1 MDPGM
6 AAIEKVGVVGA
17 GLMGSEIAL
26 VFALA
31 GKDVLL
37 NDVSDEHLGRAMENL
52 GRVLDKGAQRGF
64 YTQEQ
69 QAGTLSRIRT
79 TTDLARYADR
89 QLVVEAVF
97 EDEKVKAETFRKLD
111 VILNQDCIVASNTST
126 ISITVLSSYVKAA
139 RRSCFVGTHFFSPV
153 SRMKLVE
160 VIPGIDTGTGT
171 VDTVTAACREAG
183 KTPILVKDV
192 VGFAVN
198 RMLHAFFIEAI
209 RLVEEGVATPEEL
222 DLACKLGLGH
232 PVGPFELMDATQNS
246 LSLQVQGILREAY
259 GERFQPRP
267 LLKQMVQAGY
277 NGKRAGRGWY
287 RYEKK

>member
-1 MDPGM
+1 MG
-6 AAIEKVGVVGA
+6 AIEKVGVVGA
-17 GLMGSEIAL
+17 GLMGAEIAL

-37 NDVSDEHLGRAMENL
+37 NDVSEEHLARALDNL
-52 GRVLDKGAQRGF
+52 GRVLDKGIQRGF
-64 YTQEQ
+64 YQAEQ
-69 QAGTLSRIRT
+69 KAAALARIRT
-79 TTDLARYADR
+79 TPDLARYADR
-89 QLVVEAVF
+89 QLVIEAVF

-111 VILNQDCIVASNTST
+111 VILAEDCFIASNTST
-126 ISITVLSSYVKAA
+126 ISITVLSSYVKAE
-139 RRSCFVGTHFFSPV
+139 RRDRFIGTHFFSPV

-160 VIPGIDTGTGT
+160 VIPALDTSGATFEA
-171 VDTVTAACREAG
+171 VMQACRDAG
-183 KTPILVKDV
+183 KTPIRVKDV

-198 RMLHAFFIEAI
+198 RMLHAFMIEAV

-232 PVGPFELMDATQNS
+232 PIGPFELMDVTQNS
-246 LSLQVQGILREAY
+246 LSLQAQGIMHAAY